1 MMDVIYVADV
11 VRRLVDEKRKSSLVP
26 SDVTMSEV
34 SSVVHKELKTT
45 LNSLVKSGVLVF
57 KRQLNDISFNLK
69 ENGNGKV

>member
-34 SSVVHKELKTT
+34 SSVVHKELKTA